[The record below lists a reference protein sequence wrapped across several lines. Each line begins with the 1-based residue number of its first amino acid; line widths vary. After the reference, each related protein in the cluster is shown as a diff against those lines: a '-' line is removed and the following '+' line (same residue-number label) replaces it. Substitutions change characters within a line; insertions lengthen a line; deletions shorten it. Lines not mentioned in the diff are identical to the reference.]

1 MRESLPLGKAGLVRW
16 VRLLLST
23 LGPTQA
29 FGALTSTRAAYFLL
43 VVCIDMAFKRIL
55 VATDFSESAERAL
68 DLAVEMARK
77 FDAELTLVHSW
88 EVPYAY
94 GDALH
99 VTVDLIMSLQE
110 AAQKHLDAA
119 LVELKQ
125 RFPNA
130 KSDLRTGSPWE
141 EILTAATDGGAGSSF
156 SERTADVASI
166 GLCSAASQRRW
177 CGWPRY
183 RSSPFTAA
191 EISSR
196 GGLACRRG
204 ISSWSGA

>member
-141 EILTAATDGGAGSSF
+141 EILTAATDGGAELIVLG
-156 SERTADVASI
+156 TH
-166 GLCSAASQRRW
+166 G
-177 CGWPRY
+177 
-183 RSSPFTAA
+183 
-191 EISSR
+191 
-196 GGLACRRG
+196 RRG
-204 ISSWSGA
+204 LNRALLGSVAEKVVRMAEVPVLTVHGSRDQ